1 MDCSSFLSPRRF
13 YLSKRIASRI
23 QDGEFGLTKIW
34 QYHQEQQPHTLLPVG
49 FPAKQKLEVA
59 GYTAL
64 EDLVG
69 ATCGELVEWAA
80 LSQREAQAALA
91 APGGPGWAG

>member
-13 YLSKRIASRI
+13 YLSKRIAAR
-23 QDGEFGLTKIW
+23 QADGEFGLAKIW
-34 QYHQEQQPHTLLPVG
+34 QHHQEQQPHTLLPVG
-49 FPAKQKLEVA
+49 FPAKTKLEAA
-59 GYTAL
+59 GYTAV

-69 ATCGELVEWAA
+69 ASVDELVEWAS

-91 APGGPGWAG
+91 AHAAL